1 MTPNDSSNPTNAAT
15 AATPADSRAQQAQ
28 QAQAQ
33 QAQQAQ
39 CCELGFY
46 TLAGHSG
53 TPRDLIA
60 ECHAA
65 ESLGLGTA
73 FISERFNTK
82 DATALSGA
90 AGAVSTTLG
99 IATAATNHNTRH
111 PLVTATFA
119 MTMHRLTEG
128 RFALGLGRGFDA
140 LFDIM
145 GLPHITMAQMADAID
160 LYRRLWRGEMVFGHD
175 GPAGNFPMLCL
186 DPSFDEKIPVMLTA
200 IGERTL
206 EFAGTLADGVILHT
220 FFADDALERSVAAVR
235 RGAERAGRDPASVR
249 IWSVLATVGDHLDEE
264 LRLKKLVGRL
274 ATYLQG
280 YGDLLVSVNNW
291 DPQVLA
297 RFRADEVVGSIGGA
311 IDAVATLEQ
320 LEHIAKLFPSEWLA
334 AAATGTAEQC
344 AQRVLAQFDL
354 GADGVILHGATPTE
368 LDPVVRAYREIRPA
382 NRFDSQVPNPGWAHA

>member
-1 MTPNDSSNPTNAAT
+1 MTPNDSSNSTNAAT
-15 AATPADSRAQQAQ
+15 TATRADSQAQQAQ
-28 QAQAQ
+28 QAQQ
-33 QAQQAQ
+33 TQ

-53 TPRDLIA
+53 TPRDLIT

-145 GLPHITMAQMADAID
+145 GLPHITMAQMTDAID

-206 EFAGTLADGVILHT
+206 EFAGSLADGVILHT
-220 FFADDALERSVAAVR
+220 FFADAALERSVAAVH
-235 RGAERAGRDPASVR
+235 RGAEQAGRDPGSIR

-280 YGDLLVSVNNW
+280 YGDLLVSVNGW
-291 DPQVLA
+291 DPQVLV
-297 RFRADEVVGSIGGA
+297 RFRADDVVGSIGGA

-320 LEHIAKLFPSEWLA
+320 LEHIAKLFPEEWLQ

-344 AQRVLAQFDL
+344 AARVLAQFDL

-368 LDPVVRAYREIRPA
+368 LAPVVSAYRKIRPSH
-382 NRFDSQVPNPGWAHA
+382 RFDSQLANPGWAHA